1 MCFPSRDSG
10 EERSMRESEDVERR
24 QSQNISDAVQT
35 KKKKKREK
43 KLQIWCDDYLH
54 LLDWFLVAV
63 LIYTPTPS
71 LHIK

>member
-10 EERSMRESEDVERR
+10 KERSMRESEDMGRR
-24 QSQNISDAVQT
+24 ESQNVSDAVQ
-35 KKKKKREK
+35 KKKK
-43 KLQIWCDDYLH
+43 LQMRCDDYLH
-54 LLDWFLVAV
+54 SLVWFLVAV